1 MIILFDSF
9 SAYDSKVSLTLLV
22 ESHIWAQSGVLLAI
36 CSYIL
41 WGITP
46 LFYRL
51 LPGAQPLEL
60 LAQRLIWSIPLL
72 LLVRLFI
79 KNRTRWRAVLQ
90 DRRSI
95 FMCLFSSL
103 AMAVSWC
110 TFTYALTHQQVLAAS
125 LGYFINPLFSIVLGV
140 IFLKEKLNPAE
151 KWAVILICAGVG
163 YQLWMYGQLPI
174 LALVMGG
181 AFAIYGLIRKFIR
194 FDVITSLFIE
204 TLWLIPV
211 AIGAMIW
218 LIMRDESAFSS
229 ADNLTRFY
237 YILTAPVTILPLLFF
252 TAAIKRTTL
261 TVIGLAQ
268 YIEPTMQFLLAVF
281 LFHEA
286 FDAVK
291 GVSFSLIWLGLL
303 CCIFALIRKR
313 LNALKIHKG
322 QHSQKI

>member
-1 MIILFDSF
+1 MWI
-9 SAYDSKVSLTLLV
+9 K
-22 ESHIWAQSGVLLAI
+22 SGVALAI
-36 CSYIL
+36 FSYIL

-51 LPGAQPLEL
+51 LPGAQALEL

-79 KNRTRWRAVLQ
+79 KNRTSWRAIFQ
-90 DRRSI
+90 DKRSV

-103 AMAVSWC
+103 AMAISWC
-110 TFTYALTHQQVLAAS
+110 TFTYALTHQQVLEAS
-125 LGYFINPLFSIVLGV
+125 LGYFINPLFSILLGV
-140 IFLKEKLNPAE
+140 IFLKEKLNRAE

-163 YQLWMYGQLPI
+163 YQLWMYGELPT
-174 LALVMGG
+174 LAIVMGG

-204 TLWLIPV
+204 TLWLLPV
-211 AIGAMIW
+211 AIGVTIW
-218 LIMRDESAFSS
+218 LLMRGESALSS

-252 TAAIKRTTL
+252 TAAIKKTTL
-261 TVIGLAQ
+261 TVVGLAQ
-268 YIEPTMQFLLAVF
+268 YIEPSIQFLLAVF

-286 FDAVK
+286 FDEVK

-303 CCIFALIRKR
+303 CCIVALIRKR
-313 LNALKIHKG
+313 LNSLKINKG
-322 QHSQKI
+322 RRS

>member
-1 MIILFDSF
+1 MWI
-9 SAYDSKVSLTLLV
+9 K
-22 ESHIWAQSGVLLAI
+22 SGVALAI
-36 CSYIL
+36 FSYIL

-51 LPGAQPLEL
+51 LPGAQALEL

-79 KNRTRWRAVLQ
+79 KNRTSLRDILQ
-90 DRRSI
+90 DKRSV

-110 TFTYALTHQQVLAAS
+110 TFTYALTHQQVLEAS
-125 LGYFINPLFSIVLGV
+125 LGYFINPLFSILLGV
-140 IFLKEKLNPAE
+140 IFLKEKLNRAE

-163 YQLWMYGQLPI
+163 YQLWMYGELPT
-174 LALVMGG
+174 LAIVMGG

-204 TLWLIPV
+204 TLWLLPV
-211 AIGAMIW
+211 AIGVTIW
-218 LIMRDESAFSS
+218 LLMRGESALSS

-252 TAAIKRTTL
+252 TAAIKKTTL
-261 TVIGLAQ
+261 TVVGLAQ
-268 YIEPTMQFLLAVF
+268 YIEPSIQFLLAVF

-286 FDAVK
+286 FDEVK

-303 CCIFALIRKR
+303 CCIVALIRKR
-313 LNALKIHKG
+313 LNSLKINKG
-322 QHSQKI
+322 QRSQTN

>member
-1 MIILFDSF
+1 MWI
-9 SAYDSKVSLTLLV
+9 K
-22 ESHIWAQSGVLLAI
+22 SGVALAI
-36 CSYIL
+36 FSYIL

-51 LPGAQPLEL
+51 LPGAQALEL

-79 KNRTRWRAVLQ
+79 KNRTSWRAIFQ
-90 DRRSI
+90 DKRSV

-103 AMAVSWC
+103 AMAISWC
-110 TFTYALTHQQVLAAS
+110 TFTYALTHQQVLEAS
-125 LGYFINPLFSIVLGV
+125 LGYFINPLFSILLGV
-140 IFLKEKLNPAE
+140 IFLKEKLNRAE

-163 YQLWMYGQLPI
+163 YQLWMYGELPT
-174 LALVMGG
+174 LAIIMGG

-204 TLWLIPV
+204 TLWLLPV
-211 AIGAMIW
+211 AIGVTIW
-218 LIMRDESAFSS
+218 LLMRGESALSS

-252 TAAIKRTTL
+252 TAAIKKTTL
-261 TVIGLAQ
+261 TVVGLAQ
-268 YIEPTMQFLLAVF
+268 YIEPSIQFLLAVF

-286 FDAVK
+286 FDEVK

-303 CCIFALIRKR
+303 CCIVALIRKR
-313 LNALKIHKG
+313 LNSLKINKG
-322 QHSQKI
+322 QRS

>member
-22 ESHIWAQSGVLLAI
+22 ESHMWAQSGVLLAI

-237 YILTAPVTILPLLFF
+237 YILTAPVTILPLLF
-252 TAAIKRTTL
+252 L
-261 TVIGLAQ
+261 PQ
-268 YIEPTMQFLLAVF
+268 Q
-281 LFHEA
+281 
-286 FDAVK
+286 
-291 GVSFSLIWLGLL
+291 
-303 CCIFALIRKR
+303 
-313 LNALKIHKG
+313 
-322 QHSQKI
+322 

>member
-1 MIILFDSF
+1 MWI
-9 SAYDSKVSLTLLV
+9 K
-22 ESHIWAQSGVLLAI
+22 SGVALAI
-36 CSYIL
+36 FSYIL

-51 LPGAQPLEL
+51 LPGAQALEL

-79 KNRTRWRAVLQ
+79 KNRTSWRAIFQ
-90 DRRSI
+90 DKRSI

-103 AMAVSWC
+103 AMAISWC
-110 TFTYALTHQQVLAAS
+110 TFTYALTHQQVLEAS
-125 LGYFINPLFSIVLGV
+125 LGYFINPLFSILLGV
-140 IFLKEKLNPAE
+140 IFLKEKLNRAE

-163 YQLWMYGQLPI
+163 YQLWMYGELPT
-174 LALVMGG
+174 LAIVMGG

-204 TLWLIPV
+204 TLWLLPV
-211 AIGAMIW
+211 AIGVTIW
-218 LIMRDESAFSS
+218 LLMRGESALSS

-252 TAAIKRTTL
+252 TAAIKKTTL
-261 TVIGLAQ
+261 TVVGLAQ
-268 YIEPTMQFLLAVF
+268 YIEPSIQFLLAVF

-286 FDAVK
+286 FDEVK

-303 CCIFALIRKR
+303 CCIVALIRKR
-313 LNALKIHKG
+313 LNSLKINKG
-322 QHSQKI
+322 QRS